1 MSQKSK
7 KIDNLSLIR
16 KAHSLQRGY
25 FNQRGKNMPD
35 YSITLNN
42 IYLNIPKIPIEEENL
57 YKSIEDTKLKY
68 VFSYF
73 QYRINYLL
81 RQLMN
86 KKGEHYKAQ
95 DSKELLDI
103 IDKEKRLMAALT
115 GTKFSYSI
123 NSNYKTLLDKSRDF
137 LTTSYGCEVP
147 DDIPVFEISWDK
159 PIFELQQTIEL
170 ETLKHAPLTELGS
183 GSYATVYS
191 YEDKNYNTI
200 FALKRANKDLT
211 EKELERFKT
220 EFETMK
226 SLNSPYIVKVYKY
239 NDDKNEYSMEY
250 ADQTLEEFL
259 RHNPT
264 LDKNSRKKLVKQI
277 LKALT
282 YVHSKNIYHRDIA
295 TNNILI
301 FHYEDGTFVAKIS
314 DFGLVKIPNS
324 NITSLYTEIK
334 GSFNDKSDLERV
346 GFENYSMCHEIYAL
360 TKLVYFVMTGRRQY
374 QKDNAS
380 IDQFF
385 TRGTDADTKKR
396 YKDVGDLEKAF
407 ENTAW

>member
-1 MSQKSK
+1 MRITMTNNCTYTINRISQ
-7 KIDNLSLIR
+7 NFSLV
-16 KAHSLQRGY
+16 HV
-25 FNQRGKNMPD
+25 M
-35 YSITLNN
+35 
-42 IYLNIPKIPIEEENL
+42 EENL
-57 YKSIEDTKLKY
+57 YAYIQDDKLKLL
-68 VFSYF
+68 FG
-73 QYRINYLL
+73 YLHNRFNNL
-81 RQLMN
+81 LNELM
-86 KKGEHYKAQ
+86 KRKGGHFKAQ
-95 DSKELLDI
+95 DSKELMDL
-103 IDKEKRLMAALT
+103 IDKEESLRAGLSNT
-115 GTKFSYSI
+115 EFSYSI
-123 NSNYKTLLDKSRDF
+123 NPNYETLFKKCKKF
-137 LTTSYGCEVP
+137 LQKSYGSEVP

-170 ETLKHAPLTELGS
+170 ETLKHAPLTQLGS

-200 FALKRANKDLT
+200 FALKRAKKDLT

-277 LKALT
+277 LKAFA
-282 YVHSKNIYHRDIA
+282 YVHSKDIWHRDISP
-295 TNNILI
+295 NNILI
-301 FHYEDGTFVAKIS
+301 FHYEDGTFVPKIS

-346 GFENYSMCHEIYAL
+346 GFEHYSMCHEIYAL

-396 YKDVGDLEKAF
+396 YKDVGDLEEAF